1 MREWLVIYYNDCAE
15 AVDTDLLHMEEQD
28 VLLEAFFRL
37 ESYPTI
43 VKVIVYT
50 TKKDGGPGVPFAVIN
65 KVVS

>member
-1 MREWLVIYYNDCAE
+1 MREWLVIYYDDCAE
-15 AVDTDLLHMEEQD
+15 AIDTDLLHMEEQD

-50 TKKDGGPGVPFAVIN
+50 TKEDGDTDRPFAVIN

>member
-1 MREWLVIYYNDCAE
+1 MREWLVIYYDDCAE
-15 AVDTDLLHMEEQD
+15 AVDTDLLHMDEQD

-50 TKKDGGPGVPFAVIN
+50 TKEDGDTDLPFAVIN
-65 KVVS
+65 KVVP